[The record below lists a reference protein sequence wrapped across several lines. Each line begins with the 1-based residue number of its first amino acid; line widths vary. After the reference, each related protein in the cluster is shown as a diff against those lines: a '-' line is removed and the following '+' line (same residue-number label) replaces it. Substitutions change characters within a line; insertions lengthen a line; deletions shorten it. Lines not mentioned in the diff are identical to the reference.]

1 MKNIIYTNEDF
12 LKAKKFADI
21 GNDWDFNNLFDD
33 ILERAV
39 DIYND
44 QEERDDYEAINKAI
58 DDGLIYYADQ
68 WNILKHYCTPSN
80 VNFEIAAES
89 FSQDLLTAL
98 DYLIDNNK

>member
-1 MKNIIYTNEDF
+1 MKNIIYTNED
-12 LKAKKFADI
+12 LYKAEQFAKI
-21 GNDWDFNNLFDD
+21 GHNYDFENLFEDVLD
-33 ILERAV
+33 RAV

-44 QEERDDYEAINKAI
+44 QEERDDYEAVIRAI

-68 WNILKHYCTPSN
+68 WTVLKYYFTPQDA
-80 VNFEIAAES
+80 NFEKAIEL